1 MVQALSF
8 WADLA
13 TVLLVLE
20 GMVLLAVPG
29 AACYLAGRGTRWLL
43 RNGRPF
49 FREVLGWARRVQEVT
64 KTAST
69 AVSEPVIRMRT
80 LPAWVQGVWR
90 GLRGSEER

>member
-1 MVQALSF
+1 MQALSF

-29 AACYLAGRGTRWLL
+29 AVCYFAGRGARWLL

-49 FREVLGWARRVQEVT
+49 FREVLGWAERAQEAT
-64 KTAST
+64 EAASA
-69 AVSEPVIRMRT
+69 AVSGPVIRMRT
-80 LPAWVQGVWR
+80 LPAWVRGVWR